1 MAKKNL
7 RMPSGEVVPEIPE
20 VLDAS
25 LFKVVGK
32 NTERMESISRP
43 SLTFWQDAWRRF
55 RKNKAAFVG
64 LCVILIYVLL
74 AVFAPMLSQYGF
86 DKMDAHLKNALP
98 SLQHWLGCDDTGR
111 DIWVR
116 MWMGARV
123 SLTIGF
129 VAAAVNMCV
138 GAVIGGLCGYYG
150 GTLDM
155 IVMRIVDVL
164 YGIPSLIITILVMMV
179 VGRGIHSLIIALC
192 VVGWIGSCRFVRG
205 EVYRLK
211 NQDYVSAAKVLGV
224 PDFTI
229 IIRHII
235 PNIMGMLITNLCM
248 AIPGAIFQEAFL
260 SYIGMGIK
268 PPNASW
274 GILAKE
280 GVKLLRVAPHQV
292 LFTAFFICTTMLS
305 LTMIGDGLRDAF
317 DPRLRGTE

>member
-1 MAKKNL
+1 MAKKNI
-7 RMPSGEVVPEIPE
+7 RFPSGEVVPEIP
-20 VLDAS
+20 AS
-25 LFKVVGK
+25 LDKSLFTVVGK

-55 RKNKAAFVG
+55 RKNRPAFIG
-64 LCVILIYVLL
+64 FCVIALYVLL
-74 AVFAPMLSQYGF
+74 AIFAPIVSKFPF
-86 DKMDAHLKNALP
+86 DAMSVQLKYAGP
-98 SLQHWLGCDDTGR
+98 SWEHWLGCDGSGR
-111 DIWVR
+111 DIWTR

-129 VAAAVNMCV
+129 FAAFINMCV
-138 GAVIGGLCGYYG
+138 GSVIGGLCGYYG
-150 GTLDM
+150 GWLDM
-155 IVMRIVDVL
+155 IVMRIVDVI
-164 YGIPSLIITILVMMV
+164 YGIPSLIITILVMVV
-179 VGRGIHSLIIALC
+179 VGRGIHTLIIAMC

-235 PNIMGMLITNLCM
+235 PNIMGLLITNLCM

-260 SYIGMGIK
+260 SYIGLGIS
-268 PPNASW
+268 PPNCSW

-280 GVKLLRVAPHQV
+280 GIKYLKVAPNQV
-292 LFTAFFICTTMLS
+292 LFTALFICTTMLS